1 MAASWYWRKGR
12 KEIWEQ
18 MHGNEALNC
27 RRAVSLLCM
36 ATALMKPQGCAR
48 AMKRGQGINTR
59 HLFNKCVCVCVCV
72 RACVR
77 ACVCVVCVCVWF
89 NVPFQIFSREILV
102 VFLRESLPRK
112 PCYPHH
118 STTFDIIHTHI
129 YLFICEVEGRAT
141 LFFPAVVSFHPNDK
155 VYGLIYYC
163 PQR

>member
-1 MAASWYWRKGR
+1 
-12 KEIWEQ
+12 

-77 ACVCVVCVCVWF
+77 ACVRVYVWCVCVCDLMSHF
-89 NVPFQIFSREILV
+89 RFSHGKFWSSSSEKAY
-102 VFLRESLPRK
+102 RES
-112 PCYPHH
+112 HA
-118 STTFDIIHTHI
+118 IHTTQQLLTLYIHTFI
-129 YLFICEVEGRAT
+129 YSFVKWRAEPRC
-141 LFFPAVVSFHPNDK
+141 FFPLWSRFTQMTKSTV
-155 VYGLIYYC
+155 
-163 PQR
+163 